1 MTCAADRVL
10 GRAHRERRLGIH
22 NEEGQF
28 AMQVKREL
36 RDVHKHDRAMR
47 IALVGHEQDGL
58 IREGGDG
65 HVPDVQRR
73 KHLVQGGRLIV
84 RRQGIDARHMEPSDV
99 HPEGSLLVRTVDKY
113 HMAHVGD
120 EDTCLLR
127 RHGITR
133 ETGGRHTRRWTTRR
147 GTHVRRIAVSALPH
161 ARMIEPVKADDVAGQ
176 MRERRH
182 GRDGN
187 PLLQGPCRY
196 RGAGRP
202 RPDTNHPVVVR
213 QQVSGIGDRL
223 RIGVRH
229 RHGGR
234 ERGRIRSLAL
244 CQRRRQRTCA
254 HRLRR
259 EGRRIPRREDG
270 RDGKKGHERIS
281 AWTEADQSR
290 RIQVARCLAVSG
302 KERSARRWVQ
312 MRRDRIV

>member
-99 HPEGSLLVRTVDKY
+99 HPEGRLLVRTVDKH

-120 EDTCLLR
+120 QDTCLLR

-182 GRDGN
+182 GGDGN
-187 PLLQGPCRY
+187 PLLKRPRRD
-196 RGAGRP
+196 RGARRTG
-202 RPDTNHPVVVR
+202 PDTNHAVVVR
-213 QQVSGIGDRL
+213 QQVGGIRDRL
-223 RIGVRH
+223 RIRVG
-229 RHGGR
+229 HGHGRR
-234 ERGRIRSLAL
+234 ERRRLRALAL
-244 CQRRRQRTCA
+244 RERRRQRPRP

-259 EGRRIPRREDG
+259 KR
-270 RDGKKGHERIS
+270 
-281 AWTEADQSR
+281 
-290 RIQVARCLAVSG
+290 
-302 KERSARRWVQ
+302 
-312 MRRDRIV
+312 